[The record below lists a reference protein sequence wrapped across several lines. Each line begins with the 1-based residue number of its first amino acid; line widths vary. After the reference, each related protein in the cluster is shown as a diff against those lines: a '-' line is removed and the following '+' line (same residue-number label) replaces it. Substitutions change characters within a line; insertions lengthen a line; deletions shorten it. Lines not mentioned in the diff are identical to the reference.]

1 MLVTNASAETL
12 YGAMTKA
19 YQDNPDLLAA
29 RAELRATD
37 ETVAIARAGG
47 RPTIA
52 GEASVTAQ
60 DTNGVDTSSAQI
72 GLSISQSIF
81 DGFRTKN
88 SILAAQ
94 TRVLSG
100 RQVLISNEM
109 DIFISTVQSYL
120 DVLLNQ
126 QITSIRTQ
134 NLDFLREQLNASK
147 IRLRVGEGTRTD
159 VAQAEASLAA
169 S

>member
-1 MLVTNASAETL
+1 MLVTNASAETF

-60 DTNGVDTSSAQI
+60 DTNGVDTSI
-72 GLSISQSIF
+72 
-81 DGFRTKN
+81 KN
-88 SILAAQ
+88 C
-94 TRVLSG
+94 
-100 RQVLISNEM
+100 
-109 DIFISTVQSYL
+109 
-120 DVLLNQ
+120 
-126 QITSIRTQ
+126 
-134 NLDFLREQLNASK
+134 
-147 IRLRVGEGTRTD
+147 
-159 VAQAEASLAA
+159 
-169 S
+169 